1 MKASS
6 VKVWTSI
13 FAMLLCTQSVSAYSL
28 KGTVYDSS
36 TNAALSGVIVYHKAT
51 AKRVITG
58 ASGVFSLTIGGS
70 AGANRSSP
78 FWHETRNNC
87 RRFPLEPIRWSLHGP
102 DLSNKSWPYRC
113 ATPIS

>member
-1 MKASS
+1 MKPSN

-13 FAMLLCTQSVSAYSL
+13 FASLLCIQPVSAYPL

-51 AKRVITG
+51 ANRVITG
-58 ASGVFSLTIGGS
+58 TSGVFSLTIGGS
-70 AGANRSSP
+70 TGTNRTNP
-78 FWHETRNNC
+78 FWHKTRNNC

-102 DLSNKSWPYRC
+102 DLSNKS
-113 ATPIS
+113 